1 MVVGDK
7 CTVKVYPSSSYS
19 RKKPRV
25 YTGEIVYIHPD
36 DLYITVDVG
45 RYKLTVS
52 KADRLTG
59 ITELYINGQLM
70 KVKEERRIKEVA
82 RIPVIEKELL
92 LEECREHG
100 TNAEAIRTIANKYN
114 VAISTVRNAI
124 YRWDIKLQLQAEK
137 EEQAAALKK
146 EQKDENKQ
154 VADTKEIEKTLGPVS
169 AEIASTETKS
179 NDRFEVKY
187 IGVYTAA
194 DAATVLVSAAG
205 MLDGLARAK
214 EDEKYRIHLAI
225 SR

>member
-1 MVVGDK
+1 MVGDK

-25 YTGEIVYIHPD
+25 YNGEIVHIHPD

-45 RYKLTVS
+45 SYKLTVL

-59 ITELYINGQLM
+59 KVQLFIDGQLVGVE
-70 KVKEERRIKEVA
+70 KERRIKEVA
-82 RIPVIEKELL
+82 RTPVIAKELL

-100 TNAEAIRTIANKYN
+100 TNAEAMKIIADKYH
-114 VAISTVRNAI
+114 VTVSTVRNAI
-124 YRWDIKLQLQAEK
+124 YRWDIKLKLQAEK
-137 EEQAAALKK
+137 EKQAAALKK

-154 VADTKEIEKTLGPVS
+154 VADTKEIEKTSEPVT
-169 AEIASTETKS
+169 EETTNTETKS

-194 DAATVLVSAAG
+194 DAAAVLVSAAG